1 LGGGEVMNEKYLTTL
16 HETLFRE
23 LLELTFK
30 EIVPADILQ
39 VFSNWLADNGL
50 AIVNDDMEIVE
61 L

>member
-1 LGGGEVMNEKYLTTL
+1 MKDTYLVTL
-16 HETLFRE
+16 HEKLFCE

-30 EIVPADILQ
+30 EIVPADIVE

-50 AIVNDDMEIVE
+50 AIVNDDQEIVE